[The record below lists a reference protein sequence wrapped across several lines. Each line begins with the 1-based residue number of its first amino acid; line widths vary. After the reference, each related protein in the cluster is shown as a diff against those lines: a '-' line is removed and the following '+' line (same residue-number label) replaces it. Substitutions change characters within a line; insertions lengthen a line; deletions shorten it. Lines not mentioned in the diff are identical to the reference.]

1 MYLLCCTLYPL
12 ICPINGSLYLLRA
25 FVEFPF
31 LPPPASGKHKSNLFS
46 ELFVCFWN
54 IIDRKHYV
62 SSCYRIWWFSISIH
76 FKMIT
81 MVSLV
86 TICHHTKILHNYW
99 LFSPRCT
106 FHAWLSCFATAN
118 LYLLISL
125 TSLSSTGVS
134 SALATTFLSS
144 ISVSVL
150 LSLFICFLDSTYK
163 WNHTGFVFPCLTYFI

>member
-1 MYLLCCTLYPL
+1 MEVCIFWGPSWNSPPSHRPPLVKTNLISYLWVVC
-12 ICPINGSLYLLRA
+12 
-25 FVEFPF
+25 
-31 LPPPASGKHKSNLFS
+31 LFWS
-46 ELFVCFWN
+46 

-62 SSCYRIWWFSISIH
+62 SSCYRIWWFCISIH

-81 MVSLV
+81 IVSLV
-86 TICHHTKILHNYW
+86 TICHHTKILQNYW
-99 LFSPRCT
+99 LFSPRWI
-106 FHAWLSCFATAN
+106 FHAWLSYFATAN

-125 TSLSSTGVS
+125 TSLSSTRVPS
-134 SALATTFLSS
+134 LLATPFLSS